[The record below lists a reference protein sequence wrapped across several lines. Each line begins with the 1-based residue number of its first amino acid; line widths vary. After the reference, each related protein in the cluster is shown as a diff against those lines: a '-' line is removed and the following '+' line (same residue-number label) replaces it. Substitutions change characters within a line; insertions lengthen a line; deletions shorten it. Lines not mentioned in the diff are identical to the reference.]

1 MLKRMVCLLAVMVAP
16 FSAFAQ
22 RDFSKV
28 EIKSTQVAGSV
39 YMLEGAGGNIGL
51 SIGGDGVVLIDDQYA
66 PLAPKIRE
74 AISKISDKP
83 VRFILNTHFHGDHTG
98 GNEYFGQSAPVVA
111 HHNVRK
117 RLEAQIGAAEEPVS
131 PKALPVVTFGH
142 DLSIFLNGEEVRA
155 IYAGP
160 GHTDGDSIIYFTRSN
175 VVHMGDD
182 FFNGRFPFIDLDS
195 GGSVKGLIE
204 AVDSVLAT
212 VPADAKIIPGHGPLA
227 TVADLRK
234 YSAMLKETSS
244 LVRAAKQS
252 GKTVEQVKSDK
263 PLKAYDSWSWQF
275 INSDIFV
282 ETLYRD
288 AGNEPARSHTQKK

>member
-1 MLKRMVCLLAVMVAP
+1 MLKRIVCLLAVMVAP
-16 FSAFAQ
+16 FPLFAQ
-22 RDFSKV
+22 RDFSTV
-28 EIKSTQVAGSV
+28 EIKSTHVAGSV

-51 SIGGDGVVLIDDQYA
+51 SVGSDGVVVIDDQYA

-74 AISKISDKP
+74 AIAKISDKP

-98 GNEYFGQSAPVVA
+98 GNEYFGQSAPVIA

-117 RLEAQIGAAEEPVS
+117 RLEAQVGAAENPVS
-131 PKALPVVTFGH
+131 PKALPIVTFGH

-155 IYAGP
+155 IHVGP
-160 GHTDGDSIIYFTRSN
+160 GHTDGDSIIYFTKSN

-182 FFNGRFPFIDLDS
+182 FFNGFFPFIDLDS
-195 GGSVKGLIE
+195 GGSVSGMIA
-204 AVDSVLAT
+204 AVDNVIAT
-212 VPADAKIIPGHGPLA
+212 VPADAKIIAGHGPLG

-244 LVRAAKQS
+244 LVRAAKQT

-263 PLKAYDSWSWQF
+263 PLKPWDSWAWRVVS
-275 INSDIFV
+275 SDAFV

-288 AGNEPARSHTQKK
+288 TAVEPRSRSQKH